1 MERLTTNK
9 SVADMSMIEL
19 AHNSCYADDE
29 RNARYRDYNLDVD
42 SRWLIRNLVKDIC
55 GEDFKDLSDE
65 EVDEYMAS
73 MLSVEI
79 DSTIGLLALFYRN
92 LWAMA
97 DLREKLKYYEDAE
110 EQGLLLRLPCKV
122 GDTVYADST
131 ILPIEDM
138 ECYEDI
144 DNEIPK
150 YFPARIVSLR
160 FAKRNWMKIAVKA
173 KWLHEWIDDETG
185 PESDYIECEKNFS
198 ILLSMIGKTVF
209 LTRAEAEAKLKEME
223 EKDGR

>member
-1 MERLTTNK
+1 MERLTKISVVGEHLPKKTLNLTHK
-9 SVADMSMIEL
+9 SDSSE
-19 AHNSCYADDE
+19 N
-29 RNARYRDYNLDVD
+29 NLT
-42 SRWLIRNLVKDIC
+42 
-55 GEDFKDLSDE
+55 
-65 EVDEYMAS
+65 
-73 MLSVEI
+73 EI
-79 DSTIGLLALFYRN
+79 L
-92 LWAMA
+92 
-97 DLREKLKYYEDAE
+97 EKLGKYEDAE

-122 GDTVYADST
+122 GDTVYVDST

-185 PESDYIECEKNFS
+185 PESDYLECEKNFS
-198 ILLSMIGKTVF
+198 IPLSMIVKTVF
-209 LTRAEAEAKLKEME
+209 LTREDAEAKLKEME
-223 EKDGR
+223 EKDGE